1 MFSEGQSPKGGCG
14 DIQSPTES
22 ATEIIHYSL
31 IHYSLQKSGVAKNI
45 LPLHIIKVRIVGQ
58 AFMLAATGICGA

>member
-31 IHYSLQKSGVAKNI
+31 SHYSLQKSGAAAK
-45 LPLHIIKVRIVGQ
+45 HIATSYSLGIRGFFSQ
-58 AFMLAATGICGA
+58 ALE